1 MDPVKKQPV
10 SVINQELLGSLVS
23 EELVKKLM
31 DIRDK
36 PEGLENTELVSLQPH
51 FLSCRTADG
60 KKGLL
65 LAVVLDEFLIQ
76 TPGRVVHV
84 GKPVLAITS
93 EPSALGEEYGILLNS
108 RLLN

>member
-1 MDPVKKQPV
+1 
-10 SVINQELLGSLVS
+10 
-23 EELVKKLM
+23 M

-76 TPGRVVHV
+76 TPGRWYMWENQCL
-84 GKPVLAITS
+84 P
-93 EPSALGEEYGILLNS
+93 
-108 RLLN
+108 